1 MSNMKKISKKLIV
14 LGVVASMAVV
24 TMTGCGFGKSK
35 EADKST
41 ASSSQK
47 NNSEKKSNTKKN
59 KMALDYEELKQKS
72 FAFYDKDNDSVLT
85 LEIDSDGSFSG
96 TYSLYT
102 EKSAKTK
109 FRGEFSKLKEESDSS
124 VTATVDSLKYTK
136 EASKLGETTKL
147 SEGDKIVFIK
157 KNAKVADLPKMYM
170 SSLETYLSTVKDV
183 DKLPFCG
190 CYNETTK
197 IGFYD
202 DESNSLKDINRS
214 NKNEAENDSQQQAA
228 EQNQTSSVGGSSASD
243 YTQQYNAALQKD
255 SQLEARIQ
263 ASGVMS
269 EMVQLAEE
277 KYKLWDNELNSLWK
291 KLKSTLDSQTMDKL
305 TQDERAWIKDK
316 EDQLSEYDK
325 MDCALSSR
333 ELNKNDRAS
342 QLTKERVEYLMQY
355 LD

>member
-24 TMTGCGFGKSK
+24 TMTGCGFGKTK
-35 EADKST
+35 EVDKST
-41 ASSSQK
+41 VSSSKK
-47 NNSEKKSNTKKN
+47 NNSEKKSNTN

-96 TYSLYT
+96 TYSLYD

-109 FRGEFSKLKEESDSS
+109 FRGEFPKLKEESDSS
-124 VTATVDSLKYTK
+124 VTATVESLKYTK

-157 KNAKVADLPKMYM
+157 KDAKVADLPKMYM

-202 DESNSLKDINRS
+202 DESNNLKDINRS

-243 YTQQYNAALQKD
+243 YTQQYNVALQKD
-255 SQLEARIQ
+255 SQLEANIQ
-263 ASGVMS
+263 ATGTMP
-269 EMVQLAEE
+269 EMVKLSEE
-277 KYKLWDNELNSLWK
+277 RYKLWDDELNSLWK

-316 EDQLSEYDK
+316 EDHLLVYDNMEGPK
-325 MDCALSSR
+325 SSALVSKY
-333 ELNKNDRAS
+333 EDGADI
-342 QLTKERVEYLMQY
+342 TKKRVEYLMQY
-355 LD
+355 LE